1 MGSLNSE
8 IQTEIRQA
16 RQPNK
21 PRLQEIA
28 DALDGDDR
36 ADFIAALNDKTVS
49 AYALA
54 KVLNRRGFRVSN
66 SLITIY
72 RRGALSYEVR

>member
-1 MGSLNSE
+1 MGSLQSE

-16 RQPNK
+16 RKPAK

-28 DALDGDDR
+28 DGLDGDDR

>member
-8 IQTEIRQA
+8 IQTELRALRTPQSS
-16 RQPNK
+16 
-21 PRLQEIA
+21 RLQEIA
-28 DALDGDDR
+28 DALNGDDR
-36 ADFIAALNDKTVS
+36 SDFIAALHDKTVS

-66 SLITIY
+66 SLITVY